1 MTLNKFAP
9 NAFIR
14 IDRSGQTTL
23 VMPQVEMGQGIYTSI
38 AMILAEELDADFSTV
53 VLQHAPPNEKL
64 YANPA
69 FGIQAT
75 GGSTSIRAFWL
86 PLRKAA
92 AAARAMMIQAAA
104 QTWGVGAGSVR
115 ADNSAVI
122 HEASGRRLPYA
133 ALIGRAQK
141 LAPPQDPA
149 LKDPREFKLIGRPL
163 KRLDNPSKVN
173 GEIVFGI
180 DAVVPGHEVC
190 DAGCLPGLWR
200 QGRARRRC
208 GRKDHSRRSA
218 DRRVG

>member
-1 MTLNKFAP
+1 MTSRRNFMKGALAGGFVLGFHVPANGANEPEQFAP

-38 AMILAEELDADFSTV
+38 AMILAEELDADFSKV
-53 VLQHAPPNEKL
+53 ALQHAPPNEKL

-104 QTWGVGAGSVR
+104 QTWGVGAVSVR

-122 HEASGRRLPYA
+122 HEASGRRFPTRHSSA
-133 ALIGRAQK
+133 
-141 LAPPQDPA
+141 
-149 LKDPREFKLIGRPL
+149 
-163 KRLDNPSKVN
+163 
-173 GEIVFGI
+173 
-180 DAVVPGHEVC
+180 
-190 DAGCLPGLWR
+190 
-200 QGRARRRC
+200 
-208 GRKDHSRRSA
+208 GRKNSLRQKTPRSRIRASSNSSGGRSSVSTTPA
-218 DRRVG
+218 KSTAIPCMASMPSCRE